1 VKRKSKDSDKKPK
14 GKGLA
19 RMTAKDE
26 AEKPSGE
33 QQLIRELA
41 QLLNDTGLSEIE
53 IEKSGLKI
61 RVARSVTVAAA
72 VPSPAFAVAAPAA
85 EASPGPGAASAP
97 GVADPAKHPG
107 AVKSPMVG
115 TAYRSPDP
123 KAPPFVEVGTR
134 VQQGDTLLIIEAMK
148 TMNQI
153 PAPRAGTITAVLVE
167 NGQPVEFGEPLVI
180 IE

>member
-1 VKRKSKDSDKKPK
+1 
-14 GKGLA
+14 
-19 RMTAKDE
+19 MTAKDA
-26 AEKPSGE
+26 AEKPAAE
-33 QQLIRELA
+33 QQIIRDLA
-41 QLLNDTGLSEIE
+41 DILNETGLSEIE

-61 RVARSVTVAAA
+61 RVARTVTVAAA
-72 VPSPAFAVAAPAA
+72 AVHAVAAPAGA
-85 EASPGPGAASAP
+85 PVAAASPLASA
-97 GVADPAKHPG
+97 GDPAKHPG

-115 TAYRSPDP
+115 TAYRSPEP
-123 KAPPFVEVGTR
+123 TAPAFVDIGSK

-153 PAPRAGTITAVLVE
+153 PAPRAGTVTAVLFE